1 MNAEQLIGRKS
12 NSFAGH
18 LARTS
23 FPQQNAHRLPTH
35 DGPQS
40 RCGRRPNRHLFLLT
54 YLNLTKLQAKLTKL
68 GLDDSGGKLV

>member
-23 FPQQNAHRLPTH
+23 FPQQNAHRPLT
-35 DGPQS
+35 
-40 RCGRRPNRHLFLLT
+40 LFF
-54 YLNLTKLQAKLTKL
+54 YPNLTKLQAHLTKL
-68 GLDDSGGKLV
+68 GLDDLGGKLV